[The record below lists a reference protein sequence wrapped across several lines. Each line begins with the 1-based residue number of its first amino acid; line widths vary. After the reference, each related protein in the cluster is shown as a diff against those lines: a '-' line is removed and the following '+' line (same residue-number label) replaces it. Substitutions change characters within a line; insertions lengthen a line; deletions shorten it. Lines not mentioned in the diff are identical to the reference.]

1 MSTPGPVDFPGVSD
15 RIITMIPRKVR
26 DILDAHGLDLLEFE
40 PGSTPT
46 AVAAAEKIGVEVG
59 MIAKSILMKG
69 KDGRF
74 RMFVLA
80 GDRRINS
87 SLLRKTT
94 GTKHS
99 MSSADE
105 TYEITGYRPGGVCPF
120 ALEDIE
126 IYLDISLKEFDR
138 VYPAAG
144 TDATGVPVSWEKL
157 EEITGGRWVDVSGDT
172 EGGMTHG

>member
-1 MSTPGPVDFPGVSD
+1 
-15 RIITMIPRKVR
+15 MIPRKVQE
-26 DILDAHGLDLLEFE
+26 ILDAHGFDVLEFE

-80 GDRRINS
+80 GDKRINS
-87 SLLRKTT
+87 SLLRKAT
-94 GTKHS
+94 GFKHS
-99 MSSADE
+99 MSSSEE
-105 TYEITGYRPGGVCPF
+105 TLELTGYRPGGVCPF
-120 ALEDIE
+120 GLEDIE
-126 IYLDISLKEFDR
+126 VFLDVSLRDYDR

-144 TDATGVPVSWEKL
+144 TDSTGVPITCDKL
-157 EEITGGRWVDVSGDT
+157 AEITGGTWVDVSG
-172 EGGMTHG
+172 HGDKGIGEKGHA

>member
-1 MSTPGPVDFPGVSD
+1 
-15 RIITMIPRKVR
+15 MIPQKVAK
-26 DILDAHGLDLLEFE
+26 ILLTHGLEVLQFE

-80 GDRRINS
+80 GDKRVNS
-87 SLLRKTT
+87 SLVRRVT
-94 GTKHS
+94 GFKHS
-99 MSSADE
+99 MSSVEDTLE
-105 TYEITGYRPGGVCPF
+105 MTGYSPGGVCPF
-120 ALEDIE
+120 GLEDID
-126 IYLDISLKEFDR
+126 IFLDVSLKEYDR

-144 TDATGVPVSWEKL
+144 TDSTGVPVTCDKL
-157 EEITGGRWVDVSGDT
+157 EEITRGRWVDVTYG
-172 EGGMTHG
+172 

>member
-1 MSTPGPVDFPGVSD
+1 
-15 RIITMIPRKVR
+15 MIPTKVR
-26 DILDAHGLDLLEFE
+26 DVLDAHGLDVLEFE

-46 AVAAAEKIGVEVG
+46 AVTAAEKIGVEVG

-80 GDRRINS
+80 GDQRINS
-87 SLLRKTT
+87 SLLRKAT
-94 GTKHS
+94 GFKHR

-105 TYEITGYRPGGVCPF
+105 TLEMTGYRPGGVCPF
-120 ALEDIE
+120 ALENIDIF
-126 IYLDISLKEFDR
+126 LDVSLKKYDR

-144 TDATGVPVSWEKL
+144 TDSTGVPIACDKL
-157 EEITGGRWVDVSGDT
+157 EEITGGRWVNV
-172 EGGMTHG
+172 THV

>member
-1 MSTPGPVDFPGVSD
+1 MQSARGN
-15 RIITMIPRKVR
+15 MN
-26 DILDAHGLDLLEFE
+26 HWLLQFE

-80 GDRRINS
+80 GDKRINS
-87 SLLRKTT
+87 SLVRKAT
-94 GTKHS
+94 GFKHS
-99 MSSADE
+99 MSSVDE
-105 TYEITGYRPGGVCPF
+105 TFDITGYRPGGVCPF
-120 ALEDIE
+120 AVEGIDIF
-126 IYLDISLKEFDR
+126 LDISLKSYDL

-144 TDATGVPVSWEKL
+144 TDSTGVPITCDKL
-157 EEITGGRWVDVSGDT
+157 EEITGGRWVEVTYG
-172 EGGMTHG
+172 